1 MEDLYAQFKA
11 SPQYTKATDI
21 LKYSTTVFSSS
32 FLAKGLDF
40 QTIVANATTYDQL
53 YHLETSLPTYSSLEL
68 QDAITDG
75 GNYVGRAIEPQT

>member
-11 SPQYTKATDI
+11 SPQYTMATDI
-21 LKYSTTVFSSS
+21 LSS

-53 YHLETSLPTYSSLEL
+53 YHLETNLPTYGSLKL

>member
-53 YHLETSLPTYSSLEL
+53 YHLETKL